1 MMQKSLK
8 MEEYVMYVEED
19 LVFYN
24 LPVNNQDELF
34 DFMSNEL
41 EEKGYVTADF
51 REAIKKR
58 EEKYPTG
65 MKLNGLNVAIA
76 HTEIAYARAEKLMV
90 IKPENPIK
98 FRNIENLTP
107 LDVDLVFAIIL
118 NNSDGHLEILK
129 KISQMFQEQ
138 EVIDSIK
145 NIGTRKELATF
156 MHKYFN

>member
-1 MMQKSLK
+1 
-8 MEEYVMYVEED
+8 
-19 LVFYN
+19 
-24 LPVNNQDELF
+24 
-34 DFMSNEL
+34 
-41 EEKGYVTADF
+41 
-51 REAIKKR
+51 
-58 EEKYPTG
+58 
-65 MKLNGLNVAIA
+65 
-76 HTEIAYARAEKLMV
+76 MV
-90 IKPENPIK
+90 IKPEKPIK

-145 NIGTRKELATF
+145 NIETRKELATF